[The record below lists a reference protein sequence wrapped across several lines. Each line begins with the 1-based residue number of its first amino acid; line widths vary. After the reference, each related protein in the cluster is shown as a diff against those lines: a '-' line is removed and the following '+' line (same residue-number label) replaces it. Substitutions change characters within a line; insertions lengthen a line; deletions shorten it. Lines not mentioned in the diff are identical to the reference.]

1 MKVASAP
8 APHLA
13 ARTAAATALVMAGAT
28 LAHTWAGGEL
38 PGLPALLALAG
49 ALYGAGTLV
58 LRWRVPM
65 ILLAPLVLVAQGGL
79 HGMFG
84 LLGPANAHAGH
95 AGHADMA
102 MTPAAEPFTWRMVLA
117 HVLSTLLAVLVW
129 WLSQRAAT
137 VVVHALHL
145 WTAYVGGRRDA
156 ALGVPAAEARSAA
169 LVCLVGAPR
178 RGPPV
183 RVA

>member
-1 MKVASAP
+1 VTVEYAA
-8 APHLA
+8 APHVV

-28 LAHTWAGGEL
+28 LAHTWAGGAL

-49 ALYGAGTLV
+49 VVYGATVLV
-58 LRWRVPM
+58 LRWRVPAV
-65 ILLAPLVLVAQGGL
+65 LLTPFVLVAQGGL

-84 LLGPANAHAGH
+84 LLGPGDPHAAHAG
-95 AGHADMA
+95 MA
-102 MTPAAEPFTWRMVLA
+102 TTSAVEPFTWRMVLA
-117 HVLSTLLAVLVW
+117 HLLSTLLAVLVW

-137 VVVHALHL
+137 AVVHAIRL
-145 WTAYVGGRRDA
+145 WDTYAGGRRDA
-156 ALGVPAAEARSAA
+156 TLRAPAAGKRPAA